1 MSDLESARGRQA
13 TIFLALGATCIS
25 FAPVFVK
32 LIDPH
37 SLGPT
42 AIGFWRTLFGAIFLF
57 GWAFVARRPLS
68 IPGPA
73 RKFAVLAGFFFS
85 LDLAFWHRSIFYTG
99 AGMATILGNTQ
110 IFATS
115 LLAWLVFKEKL
126 TLRWAIAAVTAILG
140 VSLLVGVWSKEI
152 VFSPQ
157 YVLGVF
163 FGVATGVWYACFIL
177 SIKAAMHQ
185 SEPPDPISFMAWA
198 SAFTALFM
206 GIGSAFESHPAIP
219 PDLRTL
225 VALVGVAIVAQAVGW
240 RLISGT
246 LSHVR
251 AAHAALIILLQPI
264 LATVWGFALFGES
277 LGILQIA
284 GALVTLGAIYYGT
297 VKKQAA

>member
-13 TIFLALGATCIS
+13 TIYLVLGATCIS

-37 SLGPT
+37 LLGPT

-57 GWAFVARRPLS
+57 GWALVAKRPLTV
-68 IPGPA
+68 PGPA

-110 IFATS
+110 VFATS

-126 TLRWAIAAVTAILG
+126 TSRYAVAAVTGVVG
-140 VSLLVGVWSKEI
+140 VSLLVGMWSKEI
-152 VFSPQ
+152 VFTPQ
-157 YVLGVF
+157 YLVGVF
-163 FGVATGVWYACFIL
+163 LGIGTGLWYACFIL

-185 SEPPDPISFMAWA
+185 SQSPDPVSFMAWA

-206 GIGSAFESHPAIP
+206 GLGSIFESHPAVPSNLKTIA
-219 PDLRTL
+219 
-225 VALVGVAIVAQAVGW
+225 ALVGVAIVAQAVGW
-240 RLISGT
+240 RLISGS

-251 AAHAALIILLQPI
+251 AAHAALIILLQPV
-264 LATVWGFALFGES
+264 LATVWGFLFFSES
-277 LGILQIA
+277 LGALQIA
-284 GALVTLGAIYYGT
+284 GAMITLAAIYYGSI
-297 VKKQAA
+297 KK